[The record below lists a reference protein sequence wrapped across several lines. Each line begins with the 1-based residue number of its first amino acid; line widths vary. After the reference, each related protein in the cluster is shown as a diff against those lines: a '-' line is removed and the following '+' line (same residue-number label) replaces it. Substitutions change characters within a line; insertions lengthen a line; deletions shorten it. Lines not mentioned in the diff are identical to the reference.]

1 MTISASFEVKYTQ
14 FLDPSSKVVGT
25 LPPFA
30 KDPKALIDMYK
41 DMVLTRIF
49 DSKAVSLQRTGRL
62 GTFPSALGQ
71 EASSIGLA
79 HAMKDTDVL
88 VPAYRDHGI
97 QLYRGLT
104 MEEVLLLWGGDERGN
119 NFKGPK
125 RDFPNN
131 VPVGTNAAHATGVAH
146 AMKIRGE
153 KNAVVCT
160 LGDGA
165 TSKGDVYEAINM
177 AGVMKL
183 PILFFITNNQWA
195 ISVPRSAQSAA
206 ETLAQKAIAGG
217 FHGEQV
223 DGNDLLAVHHACSK
237 ALKDIRAGKGP
248 HLIEGITYRLN
259 DHTTADDASRYRDPK
274 EVSKQ
279 WKEEPIARIRTY
291 LADHK
296 VWTKADEEKLI
307 ADCTKKVEKAVEKYM
322 KTGPQSPETMFDSLY
337 ATLPPDILSQRE
349 DLVRRSK
356 E

>member
-1 MTISASFEVKYTQ
+1 MAVCASFEVNYTQ
-14 FLDPSSKVVGT
+14 FLDPASKVIGK
-25 LPPFA
+25 LPDFV
-30 KDPKALIDMYK
+30 KDPKVLIPMYK
-41 DMVLTRIF
+41 DMVLTRVF

-71 EASSIGLA
+71 EAASIGLA
-79 HAMKDTDVL
+79 YAMADKDIL

-119 NFKGPK
+119 DFKGPK

-146 AMKIRGE
+146 AMKLRGE

-217 FHGEQV
+217 FQGEQV
-223 DGNDLLAVHHACSK
+223 DGNDLIAVHHAANQ
-237 ALKDIRAGKGP
+237 ALKSIRTGKGP
-248 HLIEGITYRLN
+248 HLIEAVTYRLN
-259 DHTTADDASRYRDPK
+259 DHTTADDASRYRDSK

-279 WKEEPIARIRTY
+279 WKEEPILRIRTF
-291 LADHK
+291 LADRK
-296 VWTKADEEKLI
+296 IWTKADEEALI
-307 ADCTKKVEKAVEKYM
+307 ADCNKKVEKAVEKYM
-322 KTGPQSPETMFDSLY
+322 KTGPQAPETMFDSLY
-337 ATLPPDILSQRE
+337 ATLPPDVMQQRE
-349 DLVRRSK
+349 DLMRRAK